1 MRAVTICVATCNVA
15 AVCAIV
21 YAGATGARWPVP
33 FALFVMVLGGIVYLA
48 SEWRR
53 D

>member
-1 MRAVTICVATCNVA
+1 MRPVAITVATCNVA
-15 AVCAIV
+15 AVSAVV
-21 YAGATGARWPVP
+21 YAGATGAGWPLP
-33 FALFVMVLGGIVYLA
+33 FAVFLVVLGGFVYLA